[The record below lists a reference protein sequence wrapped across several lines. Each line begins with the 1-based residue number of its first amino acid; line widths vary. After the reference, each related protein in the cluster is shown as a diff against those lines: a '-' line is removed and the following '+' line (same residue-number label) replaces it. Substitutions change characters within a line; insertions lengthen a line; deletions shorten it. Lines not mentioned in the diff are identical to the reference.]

1 MEPPATTAP
10 AGQVAWDTPTQPPSG
25 CAHGAERAWSGC
37 FRTDWRGDS
46 CGGSGDSAP
55 PASLIP
61 EARCS
66 AWAPCPE
73 VCSLRHLQGPERTQ
87 TRCADGDR
95 GPRGWGMPCA
105 IKEDRSWVA
114 MSEFVRGKPDF

>member
-10 AGQVAWDTPTQPPSG
+10 AGQVAWGTSTQPPSG

-73 VCSLRHLQGPERTQ
+73 VCSLRHLQGPDRTQ
-87 TRCADGDR
+87 TR
-95 GPRGWGMPCA
+95 
-105 IKEDRSWVA
+105 
-114 MSEFVRGKPDF
+114 